1 MEIVPAARDASA
13 DIFRVVLEVDDEHG
27 LSGLAVAHFAQPAVH
42 MRALLG
48 RGDKLLNCGRTDGH
62 IVEIPSEANALGD
75 HQIDEFIRGDCVDI
89 RAGVAHGDAEQ
100 AALALEQIHRL
111 HDMVVAALAASCVIA
126 VFRAL
131 DADGERDIS
140 DSLHLFA
147 ELLVNEVG
155 VRIGEERAVRMKLA
169 ELDEVFLPQERLAA
183 GEHIEMGAHCDALVD
198 NAVELIKSEALLVA
212 VFRTPAALAL
222 AVARACRVEEN
233 DPRNIAVIF
242 FAVCANGLCAVD
254 SRAQSESEHHVH
266 QNIVVDLIYKL
277 ERQLTP
283 DVLGVFRALAEAVE
297 VFRGE
302 DVADK
307 SLGSVN
313 KLNKICV
320 GVLSD
325 IFYQAG
331 QNRCGCCSLN
341 LIFDRHLRGSF
352 RFENILNLSK

>member
-1 MEIVPAARDASA
+1 
-13 DIFRVVLEVDDEHG
+13 
-27 LSGLAVAHFAQPAVH
+27 
-42 MRALLG
+42 
-48 RGDKLLNCGRTDGH
+48 
-62 IVEIPSEANALGD
+62 
-75 HQIDEFIRGDCVDI
+75 
-89 RAGVAHGDAEQ
+89 
-100 AALALEQIHRL
+100 
-111 HDMVVAALAASCVIA
+111 MVIAALAASCVIA

-140 DSLHLFA
+140 DSFHLFA
-147 ELLVNEVG
+147 ELLVDEVG
-155 VRIGEERAVRMKLA
+155 IRIGEERAVRMKLA
-169 ELDEVFLPQERLAA
+169 ELNKVFLPQKRLAA

-198 NAVELIKSEALLVA
+198 NAVELIKSEALLMA
-212 VFRTPAALAL
+212 VFRTPAALAF

-254 SRAQSESEHHVH
+254 SRAQSESEHHIH
-266 QNIVVDLIYKL
+266 QNIVVNLVYKP

-313 KLNKICV
+313 KLDEVCIRIFP
-320 GVLSD
+320 D

-331 QNRCGCCSLN
+331 QNR
-341 LIFDRHLRGSF
+341 
-352 RFENILNLSK
+352 